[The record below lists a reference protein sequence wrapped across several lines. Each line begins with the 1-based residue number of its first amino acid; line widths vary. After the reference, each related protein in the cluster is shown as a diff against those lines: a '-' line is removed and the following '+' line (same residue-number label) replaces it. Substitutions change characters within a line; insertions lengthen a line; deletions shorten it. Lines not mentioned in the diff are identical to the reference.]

1 MAFENSKKNL
11 ESIVN
16 SFVFCIKIL
25 CQSKESPPFLNNLL
39 PLVQPQAFYKKY
51 FKLEEVN
58 PPHSPTPL
66 CKGGGEIGNMKKTT
80 PLILNRQSQL
90 GWNILRK
97 TKSKIH
103 HACFTGYIF

>member
-25 CQSKESPPFLNNLL
+25 CESKESSPFLNNVL
-39 PLVQPQAFYKKY
+39 PLVQPHPFYKKY

-58 PPHSPTPL
+58 PSHSPTLL
-66 CKGGGEIGNMKKTT
+66 CKGGGEIGNMKKPP
-80 PLILNRQSQL
+80 PLFLTDKVNL
-90 GWNILRK
+90 DGM
-97 TKSKIH
+97 
-103 HACFTGYIF
+103 Y